1 MPLPDAQHEHPEQRV
16 LRQLVEALLFEQRLP
31 WGWQSFEE
39 GRFLC
44 WQQQG
49 DHYRC
54 RAQVGSFDRVRIQT
68 GSLQRREG
76 DHWRAADVPR
86 LLATLPALEA
96 ARQRLA
102 EELAQ
107 TVRLCRWNQH
117 RLSAPLSRRE
127 LDYAGLESALDEGH
141 PYHPCFKART
151 GFSERDHEDYGPE
164 AGRSFRL
171 VWLAVP
177 RQRLRQSLPNNE
189 AAFWQQELGSEVW
202 HELDERL
209 HRQGGSWQ
217 AHGLLPLHPWQWRQ
231 LGGVLT
237 GRQQCLCL
245 GEAGDRYQASQS
257 VRTLFNVSHPERA
270 NVKLA
275 MNMVNTSSKRTIA
288 PHSVCSAPHISRW
301 LQRVVQSDALF
312 AERYPLV
319 LLAEYAGVIADEQGE
334 LAAIWRQ
341 SLMPLLRHEESAV
354 PFNALMM
361 VERDGRPFVD
371 DWITHH
377 GLERWLHRL
386 FEVAVLPVWHLLV
399 AHGIA
404 LEAHGQN
411 MVLLHEQGWPSRL
424 VLRDFHESV
433 EYVPDFLREPGQVPD
448 FLALDPCYRQ
458 AEPNQYYW
466 METPEWLRELVMDTL
481 FVFNLSEVSW
491 LLERHYG
498 LPESRF
504 WSLLAGRLMAH
515 AEAHGLQ
522 ARLMQLGHGA
532 AHIYA
537 ESLLTRKLSGN
548 RVECHHLVSNPLS
561 PELNPVTRAESDVV
575 CK

>member
-1 MPLPDAQHEHPEQRV
+1 MPLPEAQHEYPEQRV

-31 WGWQSFEE
+31 WGWQAFEE
-39 GRFLC
+39 GDFLC

-49 DHYRC
+49 DVYRC
-54 RAQVGSFDRVRIQT
+54 RAHVGAFDRVRIRA

-76 DHWRAADVPR
+76 DDWQPAGLAR
-86 LLATLPALEA
+86 LLATLPALDD
-96 ARQRLA
+96 ARQRLTD
-102 EELAQ
+102 ELAQ
-107 TVRLCRWNQH
+107 TVRLCRWNQR
-117 RLSAPLSRRE
+117 RLNVPLSRRG

-151 GFSERDHEDYGPE
+151 GFSEQDHEEYGPE

-177 RQRLRQSLPNNE
+177 RAHLRQALAGDE
-189 AAFWQQELGSEVW
+189 QAFWQDELGEPVW
-202 HELDERL
+202 RCLSERL
-209 HRQGGSWQ
+209 HRQGGDWHR
-217 AHGLLPLHPWQWRQ
+217 HGLLPLHPWQWQQLRGR
-231 LGGVLT
+231 LGGL
-237 GRQQCLCL
+237 GQSLFL
-245 GEAGDRYQASQS
+245 GEAGDHYQASQS
-257 VRTLFNVSHPERA
+257 VRTLLNVSHPERA
-270 NVKLA
+270 SIKLA
-275 MNMVNTSSKRTIA
+275 MSMVNTSSKRIIE
-288 PHSVCSAPHISRW
+288 PHSVCTAPVISRW
-301 LQRVVQSDALF
+301 LQQVVNSDALF

-319 LLAEYAGVIADEQGE
+319 LLAEYAGVIADDQGE

-341 SLMPLLRHEESAV
+341 SLTPLLGEQERAV

-361 VERDGRPFVD
+361 VERDGRPFAD
-371 DWITHH
+371 DWIGRH
-377 GLERWLHRL
+377 GLEPWLNRL
-386 FEVAVLPVWHLLV
+386 FEVVVLPVWHLLV

-411 MVLLHEQGWPSRL
+411 MVLLHEHGWPSRL

-433 EYVPDFLREPGQVPD
+433 EYVPGFLRDPGLAPD
-448 FLALDPCYRQ
+448 FSALDPCYRQ

-491 LLERHYG
+491 LLECHYG
-498 LPESRF
+498 LPEARF
-504 WSLLAGRLMAH
+504 WSLLAIRLAAH
-515 AEAHGLQ
+515 AEEHGLQ
-522 ARLMQLGHGA
+522 ARLAELGHDA
-532 AHIYA
+532 ATFYT

-561 PELNPVTRAESDVV
+561 PQPTPVTRAESNVV
-575 CK
+575 CE